1 MTRAIPVLIL
11 ASVAACASSGA
22 VGTTVGATARPVSQD
37 ISVGTG
43 GAGDRLTI
51 APSTGPNVNTLEF
64 SPDRVWKVL
73 PAAFDSVAVPVAH
86 LDPATKTIGN
96 EGFKIRQRLG
106 KVALSRYFDCGT
118 TQIGPNADSY
128 DVFLTV
134 MVQVQPAGAGTR
146 LVTNVEASAR
156 PITFSQAYS
165 RCTSRGSLETRLLD
179 AIRAQLK

>member
-1 MTRAIPVLIL
+1 MIRVFATLIL
-11 ASVAACASSGA
+11 ASVAACATSGT
-22 VGTTVGATARPVSQD
+22 VGTTARPVSQD
-37 ISVGTG
+37 ISVGAG

-51 APSTGPNVNTLEF
+51 APSAGPNVNTLEF
-64 SPDRVWKVL
+64 APDRVWKVL
-73 PAAFDSVAVPVAH
+73 PAAFDSVAVPVTH
-86 LDPATKTIGN
+86 LDPATRTIGN
-96 EGFKIRQRLG
+96 EGFKLRQRLG
-106 KVALSRYFDCGT
+106 KVPLSRYFDCGT

-134 MVQVQPAGAGTR
+134 MVQVQAAGAGSK

-165 RCTSRGSLETRLLD
+165 RCSSRGSLEARLLD